1 LRAVFPETALVET
14 AYAKINL
21 ALHVRARRGDGYHE
35 IETLFA
41 FAEDGDGLRAV
52 PAADVTLT
60 IVGDFAKG
68 LSNGSDNLVLRAAEA
83 LRSAYGVKAGAAITL
98 DKRLPVA
105 AGIGGGSADAAAAL
119 HLLTRLWDLPDDLNR
134 LLALA
139 APLGADVP
147 ACVMSQTLRG
157 KGVGDDLAL
166 VGKGAL
172 TGMPLLLVNPGVA
185 CPTAPVFAAWDGV
198 DRGPLAAGDALA
210 AARAGRNDLEKP
222 ALTLVPQIAGV
233 LETLNAQ
240 AGLIFA
246 RMSGSGA
253 TCFGLFENDAARDSA
268 ADAFADAWR
277 LKTNL
282 R

>member
-1 LRAVFPETALVET
+1 MFPETALVET

-41 FAEDGDGLRAV
+41 FAEVGDGLRAV
-52 PAADVTLT
+52 PADDVTLT

-119 HLLTRLWDLPDDLNR
+119 HLLTRLWDLPDDLDR

-166 VGKGAL
+166 VAKGAL

-253 TCFGLFENDAARDSA
+253 TCFGLFENEAARDSA

>member
-83 LRSAYGVKAGAAITL
+83 LRSAYGVKTGAGITL

-119 HLLTRLWDLPDDLNR
+119 HLLTRLWDLPDDLDR

-157 KGVGDDLAL
+157 KGLGDDLAL
-166 VGKGAL
+166 IGKGAL
-172 TGMPLLLVNPGVA
+172 TGLPLLLVNPGVA
-185 CPTAPVFAAWDGV
+185 CPTGPVFAAWDGV

-210 AARAGRNDLEKP
+210 AARAGRNDLERP

-240 AGLIFA
+240 GGLIFA

-268 ADAFADAWR
+268 ADAFGDAWR